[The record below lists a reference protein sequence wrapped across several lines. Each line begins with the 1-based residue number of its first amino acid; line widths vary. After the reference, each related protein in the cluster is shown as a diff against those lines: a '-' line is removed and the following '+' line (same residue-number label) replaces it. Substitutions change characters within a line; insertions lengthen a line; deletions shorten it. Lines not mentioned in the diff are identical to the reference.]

1 MRMIWLQHACGS
13 ECSNDDSVSTNEFSL
28 LKMYSCIN
36 SVKQRIESSRGEAS
50 EQSEYVGKFEI
61 EFEIEIEIEIEK
73 STYHLQRGSSR
84 ASRDTCGSRER
95 HFDA

>member
-36 SVKQRIESSRGEAS
+36 SVKQRIESSRGEA
-50 EQSEYVGKFEI
+50 
-61 EFEIEIEIEIEK
+61 
-73 STYHLQRGSSR
+73 R
-84 ASRDTCGSRER
+84 
-95 HFDA
+95 